1 MEYNLL
7 ADVEGKNGIRYVCS
21 ARDDQTNSE
30 IIANAEK
37 FYGVEMKK
45 IYRIYPIL
53 TVRQAGK
60 GGVR

>member
-7 ADVEGKNGIRYVCS
+7 VDVEGKNGIRYVCS
-21 ARDDQTNSE
+21 ARDGQTNSE

-60 GGVR
+60 GIK